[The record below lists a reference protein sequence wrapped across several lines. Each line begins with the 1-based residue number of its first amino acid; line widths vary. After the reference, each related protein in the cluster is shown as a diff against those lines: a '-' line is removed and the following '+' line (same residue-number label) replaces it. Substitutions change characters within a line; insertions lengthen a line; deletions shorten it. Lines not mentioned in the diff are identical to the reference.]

1 MSVDVS
7 TTEMTKLQDRLKPM
21 CERLAEH
28 RLYPAFQRIEDLHVF
43 MENHVF
49 PVWDFMSLLKTL
61 QRGLTC
67 VEIPWT
73 PTKHAG
79 SRRLVNEIV
88 LGEESDVYQGV
99 AVSHFELYLRAMR
112 EAGASTRAM
121 DDVIFQIGQGE
132 DVANVLERVSV
143 PEAARRFVRSTF
155 AIIEGGKLHEIA
167 AAFTFGREDLIP
179 DMFRGFLRDQDE
191 QLSGRLGTFRWYLD
205 RHIEV
210 DGEEHG
216 PMALQMVS
224 DLCGAD
230 PAKWNEAEEAAVE
243 ALGARLAFWDGIAD
257 SIESGRTE
265 LEAYLPQATFWKAPV
280 I

>member
-1 MSVDVS
+1 M
-7 TTEMTKLQDRLKPM
+7 KLQDRLKPM
-21 CERLAEH
+21 YDRLAEH
-28 RLYPAFQRIEDLHVF
+28 RLYPAFQRLEDLQVF

-49 PVWDFMSLLKTL
+49 AVWDFMSLLKRL

-88 LGEESDVYQGV
+88 LGEESDVYEGV

-112 EAGASTRAM
+112 EIGASTHAM
-121 DDVIFQIGQGE
+121 EGVIFQIGQGE
-132 DVANVLERVSV
+132 DIEDVLDGAPI
-143 PEAARRFVRSTF
+143 PEAARKFVRSTF
-155 AIIEGGKLHEIA
+155 AVIESGRLHEIA

-179 DMFRGFLRDQDE
+179 DLFRGFLRDQDE
-191 QLSGRLGTFRWYLD
+191 QLSGSLGTFRWYLD
-205 RHIEV
+205 RHIEL

-230 PAKWNEAEEAAVE
+230 PEKWSEAEAAAVE
-243 ALGARLAFWDGIAD
+243 ALEARLAFWDGIAGL
-257 SIESGRTE
+257 IESGRT
-265 LEAYLPQATFWKAPV
+265 
-280 I
+280 